1 MGTSLEGPPRRIHR
15 RRRVEGM
22 PNPAF
27 RNLKE
32 ILDFA
37 IRREV
42 EAAQGYGDM
51 AARASTPG
59 LRELLL
65 DLKGEEENHRRLL
78 ESMASE
84 GLPEAAVPAG
94 EDMGLVDAMDEAPLA
109 ADMTFQEL
117 LIFAARKEKRAV
129 ELYAGLARRPELAA
143 HRKVF
148 DFLAAQER
156 THKLKLEA
164 AYEERVLTED

>member
-1 MGTSLEGPPRRIHR
+1 
-15 RRRVEGM
+15 M
-22 PNPAF
+22 PAPSF
-27 RNLKE
+27 RSVKE
-32 ILDFA
+32 ILAFA

-42 EAAQGYGDM
+42 EAAQGYDDM

-65 DLKGEEENHRRLL
+65 ELKGEEENHRRLL
-78 ESMASE
+78 ENVASE
-84 GLPEAAVPAG
+84 GVLEAAAPLAP
-94 EDMGLVDAMDEAPLA
+94 DMGLSDALADVPLA
-109 ADMTFQEL
+109 ADLTFQEL
-117 LIFAARKEKRAV
+117 LIFAARKEKKAV
-129 ELYAGLARRPELAA
+129 ELYVGLARRPELAA

-156 THKLKLEA
+156 THKVKLEA